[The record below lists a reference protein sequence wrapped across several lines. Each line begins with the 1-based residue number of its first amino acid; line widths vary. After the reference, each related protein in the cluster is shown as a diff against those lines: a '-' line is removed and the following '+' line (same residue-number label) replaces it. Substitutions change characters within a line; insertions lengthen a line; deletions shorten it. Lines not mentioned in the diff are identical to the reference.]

1 MKTAAA
7 TPFTPK
13 LILAPCDF
21 SESSPIALGHAAS
34 LATQFGATLVL
45 LHVIEPVQPGFLTE
59 GTLSRQEQGL
69 LRERAGQK
77 LAEFAK
83 THAGQA
89 KLGRMLVKSG
99 RPWEAIVEVAEKI
112 ACDVIVMGTH
122 GYSGLKHAVIGSV
135 AERVV
140 RFAPCPV
147 LTVRLGAGK

>member
-1 MKTAAA
+1 M
-7 TPFTPK
+7 
-13 LILAPCDF
+13 
-21 SESSPIALGHAAS
+21 
-34 LATQFGATLVL
+34 VL

-83 THAGQA
+83 LHACGA

-99 RPWEAIVEVAEKI
+99 RPWETIVEVAGKI

-147 LTVRLGAGK
+147 LTVRMGAGK